1 MYCHSKQEY
10 KLEKGIF
17 SQFQGSLAP
26 NFKKLQQILCI
37 MFQEDFFS
45 SKKKREKKGK
55 RRAVNDE
62 IEEIMLNTLDSIP
75 KPRILDLWPVTL
87 TLLTVRTVLSVP
99 AYVRRKKEEKKWREE
114 MARLKKEEEE
124 RIAQEILEMGKI
136 LKHIG

>member
-1 MYCHSKQEY
+1 
-10 KLEKGIF
+10 
-17 SQFQGSLAP
+17 
-26 NFKKLQQILCI
+26 

-55 RRAVNDE
+55 RKAVNDE
-62 IEEIMLNTLDSIP
+62 IEEMMLNTLDSIP

-87 TLLTVRTVLSVP
+87 TLLTVKTVLSVP

-124 RIAQEILEMGKI
+124 RIAQEIKEMGKT